1 MNEMERLREL
11 YRQVTG
17 KEEPARSWQET
28 DRLQEDLG
36 LTSVSLL
43 YMALAVE
50 QEFGVSFT
58 NEDLMT
64 LQTVG
69 DVLKKI
75 RS

>member
-17 KEEPARSWQET
+17 KEEPARSWQEA